1 MIRSAAFL
9 CILALRISYHPAPVA
24 EIAPFAS
31 PAPIPVSNPVVTA
44 SLIDFKGSISHNKVL
59 LNWSVIANETAYQF
73 EVEKSTDGKH
83 FSMAGIVFG
92 TDQAETGHYVFYE
105 KAGNHKVSYR
115 IKLVNKN
122 REGEYS
128 PVIVLNPKV

>member
-24 EIAPFAS
+24 EIAPFAN
-31 PAPIPVSNPVVTA
+31 PAPAAASTGIAPA
-44 SLIDFKGSISHNKVL
+44 SLINFKGSISNNKVL

-73 EVEKSTDGKH
+73 EVEKSMDGRH

-92 TDQAETGHYVFYE
+92 TDKSDTGHYEFYE

-128 PVIVLNPKV
+128 PVVELNPKA